1 MRDNKIIRFIILMII
16 NTGLFLFISYSFAS
30 QEVKIIIKVDNS
42 IITSIDIND
51 ESNYLKALNQ
61 DLGKLKKEDIYKI
74 AKDSLIKEK
83 IKQNEIEKLI
93 DIQNFRN
100 DKLINDIVKNIYTRL
115 GFENI
120 SDFEIYLNTFNLSSG
135 EVKKKLNIEML
146 WNQLISAKY
155 RNQVYIDKNRIRKKI
170 EDEKINYQNL
180 IEYDL
185 SEIIFSAKN
194 IQELESKTKK
204 IDEAIYNTSFETAA
218 NKFSIS
224 DTANFG
230 GNIGKVNEN
239 QLSKKIK
246 NELRKID
253 INDYTKPIN
262 VGNSFLIIK
271 INEKKN
277 IDLKLDEDEIINR
290 MIDIERKRQY
300 ENFSLIYYNK
310 IKLNSQIDEF

>member
-1 MRDNKIIRFIILMII
+1 MRDSIVIKFIILNII
-16 NTGLFLFISYSFAS
+16 SIGLFLFCNYSLAS
-30 QEVKIIIKVDNS
+30 QEVRIIIKVDNS
-42 IITSIDIND
+42 IITSTDIND
-51 ESNYLKALNQ
+51 EFNYLKALNQ
-61 DLGKLKKEDIYKI
+61 NLGELKKEDIYKI
-74 AKDSLIKEK
+74 AKDSLIREK

-93 DIQNFRN
+93 DIQNLKN
-100 DKLINDIVKNIYTRL
+100 DKLIDDVIKNIFTRL
-115 GFENI
+115 GFKNV
-120 SDFEIYLNTFNLSSG
+120 SDFEIYLNTFNLSLN

-170 EDEKINYQNL
+170 EEEKINYRNL

-194 IQELESKTKK
+194 TQELELKTKK
-204 IDEAIYNTSFETAA
+204 INEAIYNTSFETAA

-246 NELRKID
+246 NELKKID
-253 INDYTKPIN
+253 INDFTKPIS
-262 VGNSFLIIK
+262 VGNNFLIIK

-277 IDLKLDEDEIINR
+277 ISLKLDENEIINR
-290 MIDIERKRQY
+290 MIDIEKKKQY

-310 IKLNSQIDEF
+310 IKLNSQINEY